1 MTRMGLPQ
9 QCPACMRVLESRLL
23 CRVLWVALL
32 PILVLSCGCQ
42 TTTKSLFIASGP
54 GWHVQEGQALW
65 RPRKGYPE
73 IGGEVVMASHE
84 DGRCLIQFA
93 KTPMALVVAQTTG
106 TNWLIQ
112 FPPAQMS
119 FSGRRHPSARF
130 AWLYLH
136 AALSGERLAP
146 PFRFER
152 EPEGGWRL
160 ENTRSGETLKG
171 FLAP

>member
-1 MTRMGLPQ
+1 
-9 QCPACMRVLESRLL
+9 MRVLESRLL
-23 CRVLWVALL
+23 CLVLWVAAL
-32 PILVLSCGCQ
+32 PIFMLSAGCQ
-42 TTTKSLFIASGP
+42 TSVKSLFIASGP

-65 RPRKGYPE
+65 RPRHGYPE
-73 IGGEVVMASHE
+73 IGGDVVLASHE

-93 KTPMALVVAQTTG
+93 KTPMSLVMAQTAG

-112 FPPAQMS
+112 FPPARMS
-119 FSGRRHPSARF
+119 FSGRGKSPTRF

-136 AALSGERLAP
+136 TALSGGQLPP

>member
-1 MTRMGLPQ
+1 MQWVKSLSFGLSLP
-9 QCPACMRVLESRLL
+9 L
-23 CRVLWVALL
+23 ALL
-32 PILVLSCGCQ
+32 SVAMLSAGCC
-42 TTTKSLFIASGP
+42 TAGKTPLFIASGP

-65 RPRKGYPE
+65 RPRQGYPE
-73 IGGEVVMASHE
+73 IGGDVVMASHE

-93 KTPMALVVAQTTG
+93 KTPMSLVVAQTTG

-119 FSGRRHPSARF
+119 FRGRRQPPTRF

-136 AALSGERLAP
+136 AALSGVALVP